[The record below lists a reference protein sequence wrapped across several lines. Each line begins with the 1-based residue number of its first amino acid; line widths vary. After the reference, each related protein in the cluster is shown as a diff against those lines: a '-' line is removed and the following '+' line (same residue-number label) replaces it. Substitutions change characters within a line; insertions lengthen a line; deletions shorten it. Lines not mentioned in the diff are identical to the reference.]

1 MAGQRQPIAL
11 VEKKGRKHL
20 TKAEIEKRKN
30 SEVKAKNDNVK
41 PPTYLDKKL
50 KSKFKKIAKELM
62 ELDIISNLDCDALA
76 RLLIVEDDFL
86 KITEQIKQTDMMIET
101 IEIKDQEIDGEIKK
115 VDVKILTVNEEYNK
129 LQIMRDRCWKQ
140 VRQGA
145 ADFGLTISSR
155 CRLVVPKV
163 EETKENR
170 FLKHAKY

>member
-11 VEKKGRKHL
+11 VEQKGRKHL
-20 TKAEIEKRKN
+20 TKAEIEQRKN
-30 SEVKAKNDNVK
+30 SEVKAPNDKVK
-41 PPTYLDKKL
+41 PPSYLDKKL
-50 KSKFKKIAKELM
+50 KSKFKKIAKELIA
-62 ELDIISNLDCDALA
+62 LDIISNLDCDALA

-86 KITEQIKQTDMMIET
+86 KITEQIKNTDMMVEAT
-101 IEIKDQEIDGEIKK
+101 LTEEKEIDGEIRK
-115 VDVKILTVNEEYNK
+115 VKVKVLQVNEEYNK

-163 EETKENR
+163 EEKKENR
-170 FLKHAKY
+170 FMKHAK

>member
-11 VEKKGRKHL
+11 VEQKGKKHL

-30 SEVKAKNDNVK
+30 SEVKAPSDNVK
-41 PPTYLDKKL
+41 PPTYLEKKL
-50 KSKFKKIAKELM
+50 KSKFKKIAKELLA
-62 ELDIISNLDCDALA
+62 LDIISNLDCDALA

-86 KITEQIKQTDMMIET
+86 KITEQLKSINMMIET
-101 IEIKDQEIDGEIKK
+101 TELQEKEIDGEIKK
-115 VDVKILTVNEEYNK
+115 VEVKIVQVNEEYNK

-163 EETKENR
+163 EEKKENR
-170 FLKHAKY
+170 FMKHAK